1 MTVRGIRA
9 AATVEANDA
18 SEIREITLEMV
29 AKLVQEN
36 NVNPDHI
43 ASVFITVTGDLDQ
56 AFPAQAIRQ
65 LPGWELVPLMCALE
79 VPVKGSLQKC
89 VRLMV
94 LVNTEKTQQEIQHIY
109 LGGAKVLR
117 PDLAK

>member
-9 AATVEANDA
+9 AATVEANDSA
-18 SEIREITLEMV
+18 EIKEVTLEMIS
-29 AKLVQEN
+29 KLVEAN
-36 NVNPDHI
+36 DVNPEDI
-43 ASVFITVTGDLDQ
+43 ASVFITVTNDLDQ

-94 LVNTEKTQQEIQHIY
+94 LINTEKSQREIQHIY